1 MQTVTIIPKCNSSFL
16 PTIGFAVAPSGLIYA
31 EDTCSQGSEVGP
43 LTHFIR
49 ATEQLSHDSNS
60 QAVLICNKSEL
71 LTQRW
76 KVLYPITNP
85 LSETLLV
92 CLENI
97 DKYKQRNKQ
106 EFINTK
112 VASLL
117 IFCYAPNLGNHI
129 YHCHQQTFW
138 TLGPCKKPIKKHRL
152 KQYSLFFILTS
163 LIEHKNSH
171 TRFPWGKKRKWSISC
186 SPLWIHLCK

>member
-1 MQTVTIIPKCNSSFL
+1 MSSVLISWWYHCSYTLFIYAKSTPAEDLDMSVCSLGLFFKSMQTVTIIPKCNSSFL

-106 EFINTK
+106 E
-112 VASLL
+112 L
-117 IFCYAPNLGNHI
+117 IQKLHHG
-129 YHCHQQTFW
+129 
-138 TLGPCKKPIKKHRL
+138 
-152 KQYSLFFILTS
+152 
-163 LIEHKNSH
+163 
-171 TRFPWGKKRKWSISC
+171 
-186 SPLWIHLCK
+186 